1 MLNLREFI
9 EDYPERFEMKALLA
23 DKLRRLEKYNEAI
36 KIYSD
41 IINEEKLTPDWNI
54 LYSRGIS
61 YERINNWDKEKDLK
75 MR

>member
-1 MLNLREFI
+1 MKTLFS
-9 EDYPERFEMKALLA
+9 ERFEMKALLA

-41 IINEEKLTPDWNI
+41 IINEEKLTDWNI

-61 YERINNWDKEKDLK
+61 YERINNWD
-75 MR
+75 